1 MYIKMHERLAPKRI
15 RLEANYI
22 LEDNLNIKN
31 ALEKLGMQYVKSY
44 RIYDKPLAATT
55 CIN

>member
-1 MYIKMHERLAPKRI
+1 MYIKMWQHLAPKKI

-31 ALEKLGMQYVKSY
+31 ALTRLGMKYCKSY
-44 RIYDKPLAATT
+44 RIYDKPLLP
-55 CIN
+55 